1 MKDGIFFVFF
11 PVFVQNVP
19 HHKHTEKAKEKEV
32 ASKTERSDGQRSV
45 LVVALRQKKK
55 YHFQKH
61 VTEGGRSAGGKEE
74 EAKQNLQKSLMG
86 PSGWQQRETI

>member
-1 MKDGIFFVFF
+1 M
-11 PVFVQNVP
+11 QNVP

-55 YHFQKH
+55 NTTFKNTRQR
-61 VTEGGRSAGGKEE
+61 EGGVPGEK
-74 EAKQNLQKSLMG
+74 KKK
-86 PSGWQQRETI
+86 PSRTYRRV